1 MRIQRKHASIIAA
14 VLVIAVVGTGIVMQT
29 AGTAIPRAGATGAAA
44 STNCKVLS
52 VGSIPAGALETAYRT
67 LTHLGSKTAL
77 VASEPRRYG
86 SCGTTNYAFDLFTVA
101 KGVKLTPSQLIAQE
115 NHSPVWHQV
124 AGQKWVESG
133 LASLCKLAPHALIN
147 LWNVGVGCAKS

>member
-29 AGTAIPRAGATGAAA
+29 VGTASPRAAASGAAA
-44 STNCKVLS
+44 AANCKVLS
-52 VGSIPAGALETAYRT
+52 VGSIPADALQTAYRT
-67 LTHLGSKTAL
+67 LTHLGPKTAL

-86 SCGTTNYAFDLFTVA
+86 SCGSTNYAFDLFTVA

-115 NHSPVWHQV
+115 NHSPIWHQV
-124 AGQKWVESG
+124 AGKEWVDSG
-133 LASLCKLAPHALIN
+133 LASLCKLAPPALIN
-147 LWNVGVGCAKS
+147 LWNVGVSCAKS